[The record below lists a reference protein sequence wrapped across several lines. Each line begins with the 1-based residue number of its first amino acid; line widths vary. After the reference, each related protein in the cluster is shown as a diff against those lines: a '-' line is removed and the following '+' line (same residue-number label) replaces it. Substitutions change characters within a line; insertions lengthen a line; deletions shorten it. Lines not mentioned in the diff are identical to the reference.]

1 MLDRCIQILYDIFQ
15 KVYFMGGIGF
25 PQDARRLKKSV
36 VDARRPKKSAVDA
49 RRRLDADK
57 NCPWTPDAYSISYTC
72 KIGHGHQSL
81 FTKVHYYFLKSL
93 VIEV

>member
-36 VDARRPKKSAVDA
+36 VDARRPQKIG
-49 RRRLDADK
+49 RRRQ
-57 NCPWTPDAYSISYTC
+57 TPIRRR
-72 KIGHGHQSL
+72 
-81 FTKVHYYFLKSL
+81 
-93 VIEV
+93 